1 MPTKPAAFTPGPHVS
16 QHWAL
21 RKPAARGRGGIV
33 VAQVKAA
40 AEAGAAMLEAGGTAA
55 DAAVATA
62 FALAALEPWNSGLGG
77 IGFAQVAAPGGPAE
91 TFDFGPVA
99 PAALDPSAFQL
110 TGRMKTDL
118 FPWPEVEGDRNVHGP
133 LSCAIPS
140 AVAGYALLHARHGRL
155 PIRDVLAPALAFAR
169 RGLPGDWFTTLKVA
183 TSAAV
188 LRLYPESARIYLP
201 GGLPPVP
208 PYQGPPGFFVLG
220 NLPATLER
228 LRDAGLDDFYRG
240 EIAAQITADMREMG
254 GVLSAA
260 DLAGCRA
267 RVLPAVAVPWSGGR
281 RLMLSNGLTATPTLR
296 QVLRGMEGA
305 DATAG
310 GTPSPAWYARLARVM
325 RQAYADRLA
334 GLGEAEPQAAESC
347 TTHLTACDRD
357 GMMVAMTTTL
367 LSSMGSRMVLPRSGV
382 LMNNGVMWFDPRPG
396 TPNAIAPGKRPLTNM
411 CPVIAVRDGGGAPE
425 IAAGAS
431 GGRRIMASVYQ
442 MLSFVAEFGMDPEAA
457 AHHPRV
463 DVSGPEG
470 VTADRR
476 LPAAVLDA
484 LAADAEVTVVE
495 HAAMPINFACPNL
508 ILRAVAEGTAVGIS
522 DAASPWSA
530 AVAAGG

>member
-1 MPTKPAAFTPGPHVS
+1 MSLADFVPGPHVT
-16 QHWAL
+16 QNWHL
-21 RKPAARGRGGIV
+21 RKPAARAAKGGGMV
-33 VAQVKAA
+33 VSQVKAA

-77 IGFAQVAAPGGPAE
+77 IGFTQVMTPGGPAE

-99 PAALDPSAFQL
+99 PAALDPSAYPL
-110 TGRMKTDL
+110 TGRMKQDL

-133 LSCAIPS
+133 LSCVIPS

-155 PIRDVLAPALAFAR
+155 PVREVLAPAVAFAK
-169 RGLPGDWFTTLKVA
+169 RGLPQDWYTTLKIA
-183 TSAAV
+183 SSAPV

-208 PYQGPPGFFVLG
+208 PYQGSPGFFTLG
-220 NLPATLER
+220 TLPATLER
-228 LRDAGLDDFYRG
+228 LQQAGLEDFYRG
-240 EIAAQITADMREMG
+240 EIAAQIAADMKEMG
-254 GVLSAA
+254 GFLSAA

-267 RVLPAVAVPWSGGR
+267 RVLPAVEAPWRGGR

-296 QVLRGMEGA
+296 QVLRGMEDA
-305 DATAG
+305 DWSGEA
-310 GTPSPAWYARLARVM
+310 PSPAWYAQLARVM
-325 RQAYADRLA
+325 RAAYAERLE
-334 GLGEAEPQAAESC
+334 GLGEAEPKAAESC

-367 LSSMGSRMVLPRSGV
+367 LSSMGSRLVLPRSGV

-411 CPVIAVRDGGGAPE
+411 CPVIAAKDGVPE

-431 GGRRIMASVYQ
+431 GGRRIMASVFQ
-442 MLSFVAEFGMDPEAA
+442 LLSLVADFGMDPEDA
-457 AHHPRV
+457 AHHPRI

-476 LPAAVLDA
+476 LPPPVMQA
-484 LAADAEVTVVE
+484 LARDAEVAVVE

-508 ILRAVAEGTAVGIS
+508 IRRDEGGGLVGIS

-530 AVAAGG
+530 AVAAGDGPA